1 MCVSKVVVLGDI
13 DPFRRIVISALRAR
27 GIDAAGA
34 TLGDQ
39 TVTCLTR
46 EHPDVVILD
55 PPEGVFQSAYLE
67 QISQLTQGAR
77 VFVVRESSAITSTDD
92 GSVSYV
98 SRVQVRELVDSVGRI
113 AHPVP

>member
-1 MCVSKVVVLGDI
+1 VSKVVVLGDV
-13 DPFRRIVISALRAR
+13 DPFRRIVIASLRAW

-39 TVTCLTR
+39 GVTCLTQ

-55 PPEGVFQSAYLE
+55 PPEGVFHTAYLE

-92 GSVSYV
+92 GTVSYV
-98 SRVQVRELVDSVGRI
+98 SRVQVRELVDSVRRL
-113 AHPVP
+113 AHPAP